1 MDITKINLKGT
12 ELNIKDA
19 SALRPGN
26 IKTVNHKS
34 IVGSGDI
41 TVVEYGVLGDSGFVI
56 SVYDQTHGTWTGT
69 GVAVPDATTLYV
81 DVVNDKAY
89 RYDGSAYVEITG
101 SSGGGGSVVVV
112 NNLDSNSTTSA
123 LSAKQGKELK
133 GMVDDVKTE
142 QLDIQ
147 LDAEF
152 AQASYFYI
160 VSNYNGDLAY
170 VPQGIGDTFGQGR
183 TNNGIDDR
191 FDKESWVHSSL
202 VVSAGDQ
209 IILWGKTRQIKKT
222 AGYTSQFPQGMV
234 SMPMYWVT
242 DSNKVITAVSDTN
255 LTYTSESPCVID
267 IEQDG
272 YVFFHSA
279 VVEIANGDA
288 IDYGFYRLHSMSL
301 PLVNSGVF
309 LLNQMEDYDEEY
321 CDESFYING
330 SINDASMRARATA
343 CREFLQLAL
352 DRCAVGGSTLIFP
365 KDKVFTI
372 DVERPLRVKAN
383 TTVDLNGCTIKCL
396 PHDYNS
402 SNMVQVLYG
411 QENVTIKNGTLMG
424 DKGIGHIKQ
433 AGTTETHEYNYGLYI
448 AASNCTVKNVH
459 TTHFMGDGIN
469 IFGET
474 GWNNLIPLNRTDF
487 TGNDGESDDYGRG
500 YIDSSSGAYVQSAS
514 GGTYVTDFLELE
526 DYLRDVIEK
535 KRHEY
540 MFCPRP
546 TFRIPDLGFK
556 FSYEYSCFYYS
567 YSNST
572 YTYLGSETLRW
583 GDFLNTPTGTTYIRL
598 QISLDANLP
607 WTASSDYNLSEELMG
622 AYYNSSWTES
632 TRPNYQYAFD
642 NLFPSVTPDEWS
654 ALSNSEKQKYVTKK
668 WSRQTFSLW
677 VSIVHPLADV
687 HIEGC
692 EVSFCGRNGI
702 NPTSVRRCTIERC
715 EIHDIGGTNNHVG
728 IDFENNSYI
737 DKDIIVRQC
746 RLYRC
751 GGKWFNIDAGGGA
764 IIFAQGS
771 HFIVDNCDIAG
782 GVSGYSE
789 DVHIIN
795 TRAERINLIPRGG
808 VNFVEAPSSVIGC
821 EVTNDINVPRG
832 IISGCYMKNCC
843 TDSAAKPGSDAFRNT
858 HRTVVRD
865 SVITGG
871 IGIADYEN
879 CLFKGT
885 FSSYSGVS
893 YPLITFKGC
902 TFNIVGNFN
911 GLATVDFVNCDFHIT
926 PPTVSEPVFSRFIMR
941 RFEGCRF
948 DSTAPI
954 TKSLFGGNTTY
965 QPSVY
970 KYGCVF
976 RDNVFDKSILSG
988 TAKGFS
994 LIVFKTGN
1002 AVKDIVFEGNVVECN
1017 LTTSGTSVDA
1027 PHNACMAFLSLSQ
1040 SNIYGAKV
1048 VFKEN
1053 TFIDF
1058 SGHGMPVDVKHSVNV
1073 DGNEVV
1079 VQGDILVVR
1088 DLTTNRIIGYDGS
1101 AATYNRKN
1109 NNSSSTGDDD
1119 ANIVESVA
1127 QAGIGE

>member
-1 MDITKINLKGT
+1 MSKKPYRINNK
-12 ELNIKDA
+12 
-19 SALRPGN
+19 
-26 IKTVNHKS
+26 
-34 IVGSGDI
+34 
-41 TVVEYGVLGDSGFVI
+41 
-56 SVYDQTHGTWTGT
+56 
-69 GVAVPDATTLYV
+69 
-81 DVVNDKAY
+81 DVVVKAENALY
-89 RYDGSAYVEITG
+89 TNTDMQDVADAKGALDNLNERVGELEEG
-101 SSGGGGSVVVV
+101 GGGGGSVVVV

-147 LDAEF
+147 LDADF
-152 AQASYFYI
+152 AQASYFFI
-160 VSNYNGDLAY
+160 VSNYDGELAY

-183 TNNGIDDR
+183 TNSGIDYRYDT
-191 FDKESWVHSSL
+191 KSWVHSSL

-209 IILWGKTRQIKKT
+209 VVLWGKSRQIKKT
-222 AGYTSQFPQGMV
+222 AGSTSQIPQGMV

-242 DSNKVITAVSDTN
+242 DSNKVITSVSGNN

-272 YVFFHSA
+272 YVFYNSA
-279 VVEIANGDA
+279 VVEATTGDA
-288 IDYGFYRLHSMSL
+288 IDYGFYRLHSTSL

-309 LLNQMEDYDEEY
+309 LLNQMEGYDEEY
-321 CDESFYING
+321 CDESFYDNG
-330 SINDASMRARATA
+330 SVNDASMKARATA

-372 DVERPLRVKAN
+372 DVARPLSVKAN

-396 PHDYNS
+396 PHGYNS
-402 SNMVQVLYG
+402 SSMMQVMYG
-411 QENVTIKNGTLMG
+411 QDNVTIKNGTLMG
-424 DKGIGHIKQ
+424 DKDIGHIKQ
-433 AGTTETHEYNYGLYI
+433 AQGGATGTHEFNYGLYI

-469 IFGET
+469 IFGEV
-474 GWNNLIPLNRTDF
+474 GWNHTMSLSRTDF

-500 YIDSSSGAYVQSAS
+500 YINSSGTYVQSTT
-514 GGTYVTDFLELE
+514 GGTYVSDLLELD
-526 DYLRDVIEK
+526 DYLVNIVEK

-567 YSNST
+567 YSNSA

-583 GDFLNTPTGTTYIRL
+583 GDFLNTPTGTTHIRL
-598 QISLDANLP
+598 QISVDSNLP

-622 AYYNSSWTES
+622 TYYKSSWTES

-642 NLFPSVTPDEWS
+642 NLNPSITPDEWS
-654 ALSNSEKQKYVTKK
+654 ALSASQKQSYANG
-668 WSRQTFSLW
+668 WSRQAFSMW

-728 IDFENNSYI
+728 IDFENTSYI

-751 GGKWFNIDAGGGA
+751 GGKWFNVGVSGGA

-771 HFIVDNCDIAG
+771 HFIIDNCDIAG
-782 GVSGYSE
+782 GVGGPAE
-789 DVHIIN
+789 DVHIVN
-795 TRAERINLIPRGG
+795 TRAERINLQPRGG

-821 EVTNDINVPRG
+821 AVTNDINVPRG

-843 TDSAAKPGSDAFRNT
+843 TDIAAKPGSNAFRNT

-879 CLFKGT
+879 CHFKGT
-885 FSSYSGVS
+885 FATYIGVS
-893 YPLITFKGC
+893 YPLITFNGC
-902 TFNIVGNFN
+902 TFNIVGKFS

-926 PPTVSEPVFSRFIMR
+926 PPTDINPVMSMFIIR
-941 RFEGCRF
+941 RVEGCKF

-954 TKSLFGGNTTY
+954 NRSLFGGNMDY

-976 RDNVFDKSILSG
+976 KDNVFDKSLLSG
-988 TAKGFS
+988 SMMSS
-994 LIVFKTGN
+994 LIVIRTGA

-1017 LTTSGTSVDA
+1017 LPSSLSSMDSLR
-1027 PHNACMAFLSLSQ
+1027 NSCKAFLSLSG

-1073 DGNEVV
+1073 DGSEVV

-1088 DLTTNRIIGYDGS
+1088 DLTTNRIIGSDGS
-1101 AATYNRKN
+1101 ASTYNHKN